1 MLAYHTGKISC
12 TTAWRTCVKTAEKG
26 DDSEHSKTTMR
37 NPVNK
42 ALARRLYRI
51 RRRRK
56 TEILE
61 AIEEEDTE
69 EEEEAWALRQAKSY
83 AEERAARR
91 TGPTTKLH
99 PTCAS
104 AKGTSMTATPSR
116 RDALTGSQLSRA

>member
-26 DDSEHSKTTMR
+26 DDSEHFKTTMR

-69 EEEEAWALRQAKSY
+69 EEEEAWALRQAKSC
-83 AEERAARR
+83 RR
-91 TGPTTKLH
+91 RGGCPQSL
-99 PTCAS
+99 
-104 AKGTSMTATPSR
+104 
-116 RDALTGSQLSRA
+116 